1 METTQTGANTKFC
14 PWCGAQIHPDA
25 EICVKCGVRQVAEKK
40 VVEHTEKSRVA
51 YALFYIF
58 LWPIGLH
65 EFYVNKTGKG
75 IAWLIGSL
83 VAVLT
88 SVIGIG
94 LIAIPIMSTIAFV
107 LGIVWLTRTDEAFA
121 KYVNQ

>member
-1 METTQTGANTKFC
+1 MN
-14 PWCGAQIHPDA
+14 IHPDA
-25 EICVKCGVRQVAEKK
+25 EICVKCGVRQVSVKK
-40 VVEHTEKSRVA
+40 VEHVTDKSRVA

-83 VAVLT
+83 LAVLT

-121 KYVNQ
+121 KYVNQQ